1 MQQLPDLS
9 TLSSTQ
15 MGALVL
21 ELWAV
26 VQTLTVQN
34 NELQARLNLNS
45 RNSSKPPSSDGLNK
59 PQPKSLRKAGQR
71 PVGGQKGHKGHTLS
85 QVAEPNMVVTHA
97 PPEHCDV
104 CHGPLGQASLVEARQ
119 VHDLPDLRYQVTEHR
134 VLQSICNCGKTHRGV
149 FPAEVTAAV
158 QYGPRAKAA
167 AVHLN
172 QYQMLPLKRTGEVMG
187 DLFDMPMS
195 EATILSANAE
205 AAQVLAPTVTAIAQE
220 LVNRP
225 IVHADE
231 TGLRVNKSLHWL
243 HALVTEKLTWLGR
256 HEKRGMAA
264 FVEHGILP
272 LFKGTLV
279 HDGWTPYRM
288 LDCVH
293 SLCNAHHVRELTY
306 VQEQL
311 KQDWAGDSMEVLLY
325 SNSLVHQ
332 LRAQGQIDHT
342 APEHLL
348 QVHDLRSLFEATL
361 AEGDRLNPRAQSNGR
376 RGRIKQS
383 KVANLIGRLRDY
395 SDDVWRFMTDPNV
408 PFTNNLAEQAV
419 RMPKVK
425 QKISGCFRT
434 SDGADIYCII
444 RSYLATLNKQGAKLF
459 DALTQ
464 AFLGSPVQPRFG

>member
-21 ELWAV
+21 ELWAM
-26 VQTLTVQN
+26 VQTLMAQN

-85 QVAEPNMVVTHA
+85 QVAEPNMVVIHA

-104 CHGPLGQASLVEARQ
+104 WGQASLVEARQ

-243 HALVTEKLTWLGR
+243 HTLVTEKLTWLGR

-264 FVEHGILP
+264 FIEHGILP

-279 HDGWTPYRM
+279 HDGWGSYRM
-288 LDCVH
+288 LGSRH

-306 VQEQL
+306 VHEQL
-311 KQDWAGDSMEVLLY
+311 KQDWAGRSIEVLLY
-325 SNSLVHQ
+325 ANSLIHQ
-332 LRAQGQIDHT
+332 LRAQGQIDYT
-342 APEHLL
+342 APEHL
-348 QVHDLRSLFEATL
+348 QRVCDLRSQFEATL
-361 AEGDRLNPRAQSNGR
+361 AEGDLLNPRVQSNGR

-383 KVANLIGRLRDY
+383 KAANLIGRLRDY
-395 SDDVWRFMTDPNV
+395 SDDVWRFMTEPNV